1 MAVKWRNIGQVV
13 ITMAKLLIKKDQALV
28 VRTKLERMFANAT
41 NMAAELQADKLWN
54 ATDQQIRQIL
64 TINEGICE
72 VFCDYLPEAFYQ
84 GA

>member
-1 MAVKWRNIGQVV
+1 MAIKWRNLAQVV

-41 NMAAELQADKLWN
+41 NMAAELQADRLWN
-54 ATDQQIRQIL
+54 ATDQQINKL

-84 GA
+84 RT